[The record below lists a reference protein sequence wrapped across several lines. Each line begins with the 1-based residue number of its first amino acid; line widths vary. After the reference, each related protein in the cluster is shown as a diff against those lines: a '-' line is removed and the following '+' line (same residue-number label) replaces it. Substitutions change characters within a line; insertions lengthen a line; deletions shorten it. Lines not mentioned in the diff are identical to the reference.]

1 MGGIYATKLI
11 LNMSGATTGVSY
23 RHVTYF
29 IPENGLLGPDVLLF
43 ATLGFKVF
51 FALKMDLAVG

>member
-1 MGGIYATKLI
+1 VGGIYPTKLI
-11 LNMSGATTGVSY
+11 LNISGATTGVNY
-23 RHVTYF
+23 RYVKYF

-51 FALKMDLAVG
+51 LH